1 MAPMEWKPRTAKKPG
16 RYQKIIL
23 EEAPPRIIVTG
34 TEGYD
39 ELLKLGQET
48 FWTDEREGSVFTLC
62 QADGTRWTKEQF
74 HQEFESVAEIPN
86 IWKRTFYIGRREMD
100 VICLDDSSSISGIG
114 ESEVDSSMSKVQVG
128 TLLQNLLQRN
138 PSRKA

>member
-62 QADGTRWTKEQF
+62 QANGTRWTKEQF

-86 IWKRTFYIGRREMD
+86 VWKRTFYIGRREM
-100 VICLDDSSSISGIG
+100 GIVMLKLHG
-114 ESEVDSSMSKVQVG
+114 MYV
-128 TLLQNLLQRN
+128 L
-138 PSRKA
+138 

>member
-23 EEAPPRIIVTG
+23 EGAPPRIIVTG

-48 FWTDEREGSVFTLC
+48 
-62 QADGTRWTKEQF
+62 
-74 HQEFESVAEIPN
+74 I
-86 IWKRTFYIGRREMD
+86 
-100 VICLDDSSSISGIG
+100 
-114 ESEVDSSMSKVQVG
+114 
-128 TLLQNLLQRN
+128 
-138 PSRKA
+138 